1 MPYRFPSYS
10 TGILMQVRSLSSSSR
25 ATSWLRKMRVFLD
38 VADPSRCTSCK
49 ASSALQ
55 GIDSMSR
62 GRFPDISFAMGRILC
77 GASSPVLSC
86 TRGIVVTIFDGQLAP
101 LLVRCGTGTR
111 HMRTWSVVVSHSA
124 RFDCSWSRKMQRKSP
139 RNVESLTVLLE
150 YRTRRFRGAFASQS
164 AEHTRPRHLISDQK
178 ASALNLT
185 Y

>member
-1 MPYRFPSYS
+1 MHFLRFASKQALMPYRFPSYS
-10 TGILMQVRSLSSSSR
+10 TGILMQVRSSSSSSR

-101 LLVRCGTGTR
+101 LLVSCGAWYLVRGNADL
-111 HMRTWSVVVSHSA
+111 VPQDAIKVSAECRICYSA
-124 RFDCSWSRKMQRKSP
+124 PRVPYSQISRSICIAI
-139 RNVESLTVLLE
+139 
-150 YRTRRFRGAFASQS
+150 RGAYQW
-164 AEHTRPRHLISDQK
+164 K
-178 ASALNLT
+178 
-185 Y
+185 